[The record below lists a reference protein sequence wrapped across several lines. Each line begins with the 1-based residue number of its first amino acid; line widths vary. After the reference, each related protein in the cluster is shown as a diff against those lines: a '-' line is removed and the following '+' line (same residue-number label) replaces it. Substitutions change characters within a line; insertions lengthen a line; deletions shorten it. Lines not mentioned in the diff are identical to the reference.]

1 MELKDK
7 FDLFD
12 IWRIKH
18 PKTKTFT
25 VRQKHFSGY
34 VRRRLDYIFVGQ
46 NLPKRTRKYRHF
58 KHSFGRSFASFC
70 LLLNSTEFPNGPGIW
85 KLNKSLIFDR
95 NFVKEIKCF
104 IYDTKKKLVTE
115 DALDKQSQ
123 WEILKYEIW
132 KFSVRYSKIIAK

>member
-1 MELKDK
+1 MILNIFFNTSLRATGGCAKVKTRKLGKFLELKDK

-34 VRRRLDYIFVGQ
+34 IRRRLDYIFVEQ
-46 NLPKRTRKYRHF
+46 NLPKKTRKYRHF
-58 KHSFGRSFASFC
+58 KRSFGRSFAGFC
-70 LLLNSTEFPNGPGIW
+70 LLLNSKEFPNGPGVW

-104 IYDTKKKLVTE
+104 IHDTKKKL
-115 DALDKQSQ
+115 
-123 WEILKYEIW
+123 
-132 KFSVRYSKIIAK
+132 